1 MAAYAAPGNQNSQ
14 YNQYKQ
20 QSAMTA
26 SPGELTLMLYDGCI
40 KDLKLA
46 RTYISDK
53 EFVKSNDASQKAQAI
68 IAELMRTLDARY
80 EVGKQLLALYD
91 FILDLIVRS
100 NVKKD
105 TGLIDQA
112 MEFISEIRDTWQQ
125 AVKLNRRQVFGKGSA
140 V

>member
-1 MAAYAAPGNQNSQ
+1 MVAYTTQNSQ

-26 SPGELTLMLYDGCI
+26 APGELTLMLYEGCV

-46 RTYISDK
+46 KIKIEEKD
-53 EFVKSNDASQKAQAI
+53 FVKANEYSQKAQAI
-68 IAELMRTLDARY
+68 LFELMRTLDTRY
-80 EVGKQLLALYD
+80 EVGKQLLSLYE
-91 FILDLIVRS
+91 FILDLVVQS

-105 TGLIDQA
+105 TVRLDQA
-112 MEFISEIRDTWQQ
+112 LEFVTEIRDTWKQ
-125 AVKLNRRQVFGKGSA
+125 AVKLNRQQVFGKGNT